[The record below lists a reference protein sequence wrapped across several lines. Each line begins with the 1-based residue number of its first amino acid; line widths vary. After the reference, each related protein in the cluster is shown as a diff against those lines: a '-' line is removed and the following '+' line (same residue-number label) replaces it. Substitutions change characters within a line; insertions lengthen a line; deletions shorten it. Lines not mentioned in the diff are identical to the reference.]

1 MLVSLSS
8 MPEAGK
14 CALNDCLQTRPLVT
28 VMLWFLWLSPSCLR
42 KKRRFFLSFLASRI
56 YCSSRSKEIKFCN
69 NTSATQKFLTLL
81 MHFLR
86 LFLKKKKSQVA
97 SVELTNCIGYTDSVV
112 FNSHFDINAR
122 YTGSIPYSAIFV
134 IEVHLLACHQKLN
147 L

>member
-86 LFLKKKKSQVA
+86 LFLKKKKS
-97 SVELTNCIGYTDSVV
+97 
-112 FNSHFDINAR
+112 
-122 YTGSIPYSAIFV
+122 GSKCRTYQLYR
-134 IEVHLLACHQKLN
+134 VHQLRRIQQSLRHQRKVHWFHLEFCN
-147 L
+147 FCY